1 MEIDL
6 ADAAEWDRAGA
17 FPDHAVK
24 QLATAGFLCA
34 DLPERYGGRDFT
46 SAQMGEQCADV
57 GSVCSSLR
65 GLMTVQGL
73 VAAALS
79 RWGKESQRAYWL
91 PRLAA
96 GEEIA
101 GFAATELGA
110 GSDLASVGTVL
121 ERDGDM
127 VTVTGVKRWVTCG
140 QIASVFLVLGTFAGK
155 PATVLVEADR
165 AGVST
170 EPVSGQ
176 LGMRAARIAHVTF
189 DRVEVPAANLVAPPG
204 FGLSH
209 VVGTALDHGRFT
221 VAWGSVG
228 MAEACLYDAADHA
241 AGRVQGGTA
250 LAEHQ
255 LVRSMLAKAAVDTKA
270 ARLLCVSA
278 AQSRMDN
285 AADATAQTIMAK
297 YAAAQTAA
305 SVSDI
310 AVQVLGSYGC
320 APDSRAG
327 RFFRDAKV
335 MRIIEGSDQVSEL
348 NIADY
353 VLRGRRR

>member
-34 DLPERYGGRDFT
+34 DLPERYGGTDLT
-46 SAQMGEQCADV
+46 PLQVGEQAADV

-65 GLMTVQGL
+65 GLLTVQGL
-73 VAAALS
+73 VAAALL
-79 RWGKESQRAYWL
+79 RWGKEPQRDYWL
-91 PRLAA
+91 PRLAT
-96 GEEIA
+96 GDEIA
-101 GFAATELGA
+101 GLAATEPAA
-110 GSDLASVGTVL
+110 GSDLAAAETVL
-121 ERDGDM
+121 EPDGDM

-140 QIASVFLVLGTFAGK
+140 QIASVFLVLGTYAGK
-155 PATVLVEADR
+155 SATVLVEADR
-165 AGVST
+165 SGVTT
-170 EPVSGQ
+170 EPVSDQ
-176 LGMRAARIAHVTF
+176 LGMRAARIAHVRF
-189 DRVEVPAANLVAPPG
+189 DGVRVPVANLVAPAG

-228 MAEACLYDAADHA
+228 MAEACLRDAADHA
-241 AGRVQGGTA
+241 ISRVQGGVA

-278 AQSRMDN
+278 AESRLDN
-285 AADATAQTIMAK
+285 APDATAQTIMAK

-305 SVSDI
+305 SVSDT

-353 VLRGRRR
+353 VLRERRR